1 MVETLRA
8 RSSSLWIQARTPS
21 FGEEDIEGF
30 TLINSQ
36 LIIAEGIKLL
46 EEIKQKQRLQ
56 QEARTIAKLEQL
68 EIEICEKLS
77 GELECWSTDTAKQ
90 YTLSKSDNEEDLVEE
105 QDGSSTI
112 KSEL

>member
-1 MVETLRA
+1 M
-8 RSSSLWIQARTPS
+8 
-21 FGEEDIEGF
+21 
-30 TLINSQ
+30 
-36 LIIAEGIKLL
+36 L
-46 EEIKQKQRLQ
+46 EETKQRQKLQ
-56 QEARTIAKLEQL
+56 QEARTITKLEHF
-68 EIEICEKLS
+68 EIEISEKLS